1 MPTTFRIAVAQLN
14 FLVGDIKRNT
24 QIILASIQ
32 KAKQASVDLLI
43 FPELALCGYPPEDL
57 LLREDFKLQIKHAL
71 KIIQEKSIAI
81 AILLGHPDFDSKG
94 IYNAASL
101 IENKKI
107 VSTYHKQCLP
117 NYGVFDERRYF
128 KPGNSDGLFNIKGL
142 YIGILICEDFWY
154 SQPAF
159 ALKEK
164 GAQLLICINASPFDY
179 TKAKQRLKVTEA
191 RIKETNLPT
200 LYVHGISGQDDLVF
214 DGGSQAFDA
223 KGQLIA
229 EAGFFTEILWLVDLK
244 INSLAQFI
252 PQTLL
257 RKPLIDEAIYKAL
270 VLAVRDYVNKNNFP
284 GVLIGLS
291 GGIDSALV
299 LAIAVDAL
307 GKDRVHAVF
316 LPSRYTSKLSQKI
329 VQTLVNKLAV
339 PFNTFSIEASFSA
352 FLSTLNLDPKHPPTG
367 LVTENIQARCRAI
380 LLMALSNQ
388 DGNLLLNCTNKSE
401 LAVGYGTLY
410 GDMAGGFSVL
420 KDISK
425 TRVYQLATY
434 RNNDGIFPDLLL
446 TRPPTAELAEN
457 QKDEDTLP
465 SYSQLDPILEL
476 YIEQDKSI
484 DDIVKAGFAKEMV
497 QKVISLVNKNEYKR
511 RQLAPGP
518 RITPRAFGRER
529 RYPITSG
536 FLSHEP
542 GIFISSLLKT

>member
-1 MPTTFRIAVAQLN
+1 MPTTFRIATAQLN
-14 FLVGDIKRNT
+14 FSVGDIKGNT
-24 QIILASIQ
+24 QIILECIQ
-32 KAKQASVDLLI
+32 KAKLASVDLLI
-43 FPELALCGYPPEDL
+43 FPELALSGYPPEDL
-57 LLREDFKLQIKHAL
+57 LLREDFKIQIHHAL
-71 KIIQEKSIAI
+71 KNIQEKTINI
-81 AILLGHPDFDSKG
+81 AILLGHPDYSAKG

-101 IENKKI
+101 IEDKKI
-107 VSTYHKQCLP
+107 VSTYHKHYLP

-128 KPGNSDGLFNIKGL
+128 KPGDSDGLLTIKGL
-142 YIGILICEDFWY
+142 RIGILICEDLWY
-154 SQPAF
+154 SQPASI
-159 ALKEK
+159 LKAK
-164 GAQLLICINASPFDY
+164 GAQLLVCINASPFDY
-179 TKAKQRLKVTEA
+179 TKAKQRLRVTEA
-191 RIKETNLPT
+191 RIKETNLPL
-200 LYVHGISGQDDLVF
+200 LYVHGVSGQDDLVF

-223 KGQLIA
+223 EGHLVA
-229 EAGFFTEILWLVDLK
+229 EAGFFTETLWLVDLK

-257 RKPLIDEAIYKAL
+257 PKSLIDEVSYKAL
-270 VLAVRDYVNKNNFP
+270 VLAVRDYVNKNHFP

-307 GKDRVHAVF
+307 GEDRVHAVF
-316 LPSRYTSKLSQKI
+316 LPSRYTSKLSQEI
-329 VQTLVNKLAV
+329 VQTLVKKLGV
-339 PFNTFSIEASFSA
+339 SCNNVSIEPSFSA
-352 FLSTLNLDPKHPPTG
+352 FLNTLDLDPKHPPRG
-367 LVTENIQARCRAI
+367 FVIENIQARCRAI

-388 DGNLLLNCTNKSE
+388 CGNLLLNCTNKSE

-420 KDISK
+420 KDVFK

-434 RNNDGIFPDLLL
+434 RNSDGVFPDVLL

-465 SYSQLDPILEL
+465 PYAQLDPILEL

-484 DDIVKAGFAKEMV
+484 DDMVKAGFSRELV
-497 QKVISLVNKNEYKR
+497 QRIINLVNKNEYKR
-511 RQLAPGP
+511 RKLAPGP

-536 FLSHEP
+536 FLSP
-542 GIFISSLLKT
+542 

>member
-14 FLVGDIKRNT
+14 FLVGDTKGNT
-24 QIILASIQ
+24 QIILACIQ
-32 KAKQASVDLLI
+32 KAKKASVNLLI
-43 FPELALCGYPPEDL
+43 FPELALSGYPPEDL
-57 LLREDFKLQIKHAL
+57 LLREDFKIQIQHAL
-71 KIIQEKSIAI
+71 KIIQEKSNGI
-81 AILLGHPDFDSKG
+81 AILLGHPDYNSEG
-94 IYNAASL
+94 IFNAATL
-101 IENKKI
+101 IEDKKI
-107 VSTYHKQCLP
+107 VSTYHKQYLP

-128 KPGNSDGLFNIKGL
+128 KPGNSDGLLKIKGL
-142 YIGILICEDFWY
+142 SIGILICEDLWY
-154 SQPAF
+154 SKPAT

-164 GAQLLICINASPFDY
+164 DAQLLICINASPFDH
-179 TKAKQRLKVTEA
+179 TKANQRLKVTEA
-191 RIKETNLPT
+191 RIKETKLPI
-200 LYVHGISGQDDLVF
+200 LYVHGVSGQDDLVF

-223 KGQLIA
+223 EGQLVA
-229 EAGFFTEILWLVDLK
+229 EAGFFTETFWLIDLK
-244 INSLAQFI
+244 INSLAEFI

-257 RKPLIDEAIYKAL
+257 PRPLIDEAIYKAL
-270 VLAVRDYVNKNNFP
+270 VLAVRDYVNKNHFP

-316 LPSRYTSKLSQKI
+316 LPSRYTSKLSQEI
-329 VQTLVNKLAV
+329 AQTLVKKLGV
-339 PFNTFSIEASFSA
+339 PFSTLSIEPSFSA

-367 LVTENIQARCRAI
+367 LATENIQARCRAV

-388 DGNLLLNCTNKSE
+388 AGSLLLNCTNKSE

-410 GDMAGGFSVL
+410 GDMAGGFAVL
-420 KDISK
+420 KDVSK

-434 RNNDGIFPDLLL
+434 RNIDGIFPDLLL

-457 QKDEDTLP
+457 QKDEDSLP
-465 SYSQLDPILEL
+465 PYAQLDPILEL
-476 YIEQDKSI
+476 YVEQDKSI
-484 DDIVKAGFAKEMV
+484 DDIVKAGFAKEIV
-497 QKVISLVNKNEYKR
+497 QKIINLVNKNEYKR

-536 FLSHEP
+536 FSA
-542 GIFISSLLKT
+542 

>member
-1 MPTTFRIAVAQLN
+1 MSTTFRIAVAQLN
-14 FLVGDIKRNT
+14 FLVGDTKGNT
-24 QIILASIQ
+24 QIILECIQ
-32 KAKQASVDLLI
+32 KAKQDSVNLLI
-43 FPELALCGYPPEDL
+43 FPELALSGYPPEDL
-57 LLREDFKLQIKHAL
+57 LLRKDFKTQIQHAL
-71 KIIQEKSIAI
+71 KIIQEKSNGI
-81 AILLGHPDFDSKG
+81 AILLGHPDYNSKG
-94 IYNAASL
+94 VFNAATL
-101 IENKKI
+101 IEDKKI
-107 VSTYHKQCLP
+107 VSTYYKQYLP

-128 KPGNSDGLFNIKGL
+128 KPGNSAGLFIIKGL
-142 YIGILICEDFWY
+142 SIGILICEDLWY
-154 SQPAF
+154 SKPAS

-164 GAQLLICINASPFDY
+164 DAQLLVCINASPFDH
-179 TKAKQRLKVTEA
+179 TKANQRLKVTQT
-191 RIKETNLPT
+191 RIKETKLPI
-200 LYVHGISGQDDLVF
+200 LYVHGVSGQDDLVF

-223 KGQLIA
+223 EGHLVA
-229 EAGFFTEILWLVDLK
+229 EAGFFTETFWLIDLK
-244 INSLAQFI
+244 INSLAQFL

-257 RKPLIDEAIYKAL
+257 PKPLIDEAIYKAL
-270 VLAVRDYVNKNNFP
+270 VLAVRDYVNKNHFP

-316 LPSRYTSKLSQKI
+316 LPSRYTSKLSQEI
-329 VQTLVNKLAV
+329 AQTLVKKLGV
-339 PFNTFSIEASFSA
+339 PFNTLSIEPSFSA

-367 LVTENIQARCRAI
+367 LATENIQARCRAV

-388 DGNLLLNCTNKSE
+388 EGSLLLNCTNKSE

-420 KDISK
+420 KDVSK

-434 RNNDGIFPDLLL
+434 RNSDGIFPDVLLM
-446 TRPPTAELAEN
+446 RPPTAELAEN
-457 QKDEDTLP
+457 QKDADTLP
-465 SYSQLDPILEL
+465 LYTQLDPILEL
-476 YIEQDKSI
+476 YVEQDKSI

-497 QKVISLVNKNEYKR
+497 QKIINLVNKNEYKR

-536 FLSHEP
+536 F
-542 GIFISSLLKT
+542 SS